1 MTLFFKS
8 KKLSKTPSS
17 LTVRPATSGDV
28 SEVVKLARALSI
40 AEGQRPCRLTKIA
53 YLRDGFGDNPA
64 FSALVAEVDCKV
76 TGYALYF
83 EGYDTGRAAR
93 GVYLSDLYVDKAWRR
108 QGIGKSLMQ
117 ATANACKELGGEWM
131 FWSVLKSN
139 KSARKFYR
147 TIGPELTD
155 VIICATIGTNFHK
168 FASNSSQ

>member
-1 MTLFFKS
+1 MALILKS
-8 KKLSKTPSS
+8 KKLSKTLSS
-17 LTVRPATSGDV
+17 ITVRPATSEDV
-28 SEVVKLARALSI
+28 SEVVKFARSLSI
-40 AEGQRPCRLTKIA
+40 AEGRRASRLTKTA
-53 YLRDGFGDNPA
+53 YLKDGFGDNPA
-64 FSALVAEVDCKV
+64 FSALVAEVDYKV

-139 KSARKFYR
+139 KRARKFYR
-147 TIGPELTD
+147 TIAPELTD
-155 VIICATIGTNFHK
+155 VIICATIGANFQK
-168 FASNSSQ
+168 LANNSSQ